1 MPKVLEV
8 GVPRGTAACGGVI
21 MHGRGGTAEE
31 MTALAGRLAAPG
43 IRWVVPE
50 ADGGRWFPHRFMGPR
65 SRNEPFLSEAV
76 ASCEQLV
83 NDASDGGRIAPEQL
97 AVVGF
102 SQGACLA
109 SEFILRRP
117 RRCRAVVMFTGGLIG
132 PDDTPWAVSDGSLAG
147 VSVLITGSDTD
158 AWVPEERV
166 RRTAQVLEALG
177 AEVELR
183 IYRGRDHLVGDEE
196 LALARAFL
204 ERTLGAGAD
213 TFR

>member
-50 ADGGRWFPHRFMGPR
+50 AEGGRWFPHRFMGPR

-158 AWVPEERV
+158 ACGCPRNGYGVPHRCW
-166 RRTAQVLEALG
+166 RRWAPRWSCASTVVVTTSSATRSSLLP
-177 AEVELR
+177 
-183 IYRGRDHLVGDEE
+183 
-196 LALARAFL
+196 ARFSK
-204 ERTLGAGAD
+204 EP
-213 TFR
+213 